1 MGNTTDGPTTRGG
14 YVDRHGSYWVIT
26 RDGALID
33 EHGCE
38 HFRGDP
44 MITAAAPFTPLAPQK
59 GNTVMLEKLLREMR
73 RIRDACAG
81 WGEDCAYLAITD
93 LLKKAGDDVTHNS

>member
-1 MGNTTDGPTTRGG
+1 MTTET
-14 YVDRHGSYWVIT
+14 
-26 RDGALID
+26 
-33 EHGCE
+33 EK
-38 HFRGDP
+38 GD
-44 MITAAAPFTPLAPQK
+44 
-59 GNTVMLEKLLREMR
+59 TVMLEKLLREMR